1 MLELMDGLDQGR
13 DQSKALFAGA
23 VFAQQQVAETLF
35 ERWPWLGRRFGHDFG
50 PVYFTKSVFR

>member
-1 MLELMDGLDQGR
+1 MDGLDQGR